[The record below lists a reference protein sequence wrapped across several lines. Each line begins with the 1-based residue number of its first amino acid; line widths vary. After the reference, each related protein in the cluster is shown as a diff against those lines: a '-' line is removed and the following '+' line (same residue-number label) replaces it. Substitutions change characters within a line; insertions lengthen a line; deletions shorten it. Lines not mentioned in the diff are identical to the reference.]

1 MAIIYAVIFEIAKK
15 KRKKR
20 RKKGKKKWQ
29 RYITI
34 YGRALILAR
43 RAGGLPL
50 RAISPLQPMR

>member
-1 MAIIYAVIFEIAKK
+1 LKSQKK
-15 KRKKR
+15 KKKKE
-20 RKKGKKKWQ
+20 KKGKKKWQ